1 MNESV
6 LKWVDKAFPKTLSI
20 QLIIPD
26 IFGAV
31 GGLLK
36 SRNRESLVLVVT
48 DFSLSLMYGEI

>member
-1 MNESV
+1 MAA
-6 LKWVDKAFPKTLSI
+6 DKAFPKILSI

-31 GGLLK
+31 SDLLLK